1 MPKESSTKFISRN
14 RAPRVHIHYEVEKN
28 GAMVKEELPF
38 IMGVMS
44 DLSGDTKDPKDLA
57 KRDFTEFDVDNFDK
71 KMKAMKPSAKFTVPN
86 VLTDDGGNLSVNI
99 TFENMDDFSP
109 AAVARKVGAL
119 NKLLETR
126 TELSNLLSLADGREK
141 AEELISRVL
150 KDRKLQEQLAG
161 DATATTPDSKK

>member
-44 DLSGDTKDPKDLA
+44 DLSGDTKDPKDLG
-57 KRDFTEFDVDNFDK
+57 KREFTEFDVDNFDK

-86 VLTDDGGNLSVNI
+86 VLTEDGGNLSVNI
-99 TFENMDDFSP
+99 TFESMDDFSP

-126 TELSNLLSLADGREK
+126 TELANLLSLTDGREK
-141 AEELISRVL
+141 AEELISRLL
-150 KDRKLQEQLAG
+150 KDKSLQEQLGG
-161 DATATTPDSKK
+161 DSPAKSDSKK